1 MAITKW
7 LLSLLYL
14 FSYVRYIVLW
24 SELYIVLCNAGLSV
38 QYGSVV
44 GGCGR
49 ARDDAYSVDA
59 WPRRLSLPGMPQ
71 PVLAGPT

>member
-1 MAITKW
+1 MWGT
-7 LLSLLYL
+7 LY
-14 FSYVRYIVLW
+14 FEVS
-24 SELYIVLCNAGLSV
+24 SNKVLCNAGLSV

-59 WPRRLSLPGMPQ
+59 
-71 PVLAGPT
+71 